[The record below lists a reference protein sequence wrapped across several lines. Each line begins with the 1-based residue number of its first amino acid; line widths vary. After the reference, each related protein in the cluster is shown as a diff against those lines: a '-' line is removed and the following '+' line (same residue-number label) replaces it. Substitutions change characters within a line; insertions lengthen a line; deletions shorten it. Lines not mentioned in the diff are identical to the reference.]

1 MHATVLTTLM
11 VGIVRQKITAQ
22 PHTELAV
29 IFYNTRFR
37 ANRLSVVL
45 LPHHYCTVNMKK
57 VKIPKHKQQT
67 PPRLVLFRQE
77 CATRRVFF
85 CSKKSP
91 HRALACLTSDTEKKM
106 ELILENVDEFSIDA
120 AHDL

>member
-77 CATRRVFF
+77 CATRRVVFYH
-85 CSKKSP
+85 KTLR
-91 HRALACLTSDTEKKM
+91 RALACLTSDTEKKM
-106 ELILENVDEFSIDA
+106 ELTFENVDEFSIDA